1 MAEPLRHR
9 QTKGAE
15 TDMFYLT
22 PPRHISTLPIA
33 TVSKCPRY
41 VRFSSDSEQI
51 ADVPTCRIK
60 CAPAAR
66 ETACEPQVHPCAE
79 QWSRTSRTRAPVA
92 LTDPSEPW
100 WTKPVHALQLQGLSW
115 VCDHRPW
122 SCERVL
128 YSLHRRVLAVLHPQA
143 PCCRQPGT
151 GRGRSCPARRARR
164 KCRRAVAPVAAPD
177 WSCAGSRGEGA
188 NPRHRASGC
197 RRHRAAP
204 LRRACASAA
213 R

>member
-79 QWSRTSRTRAPVA
+79 QRSRTSRTRAPVA

-100 WTKPVHALQLQGLSW
+100 WDQAGSRTSTSRSFVGMR
-115 VCDHRPW
+115 DHRPW

-128 YSLHRRVLAVLHPQA
+128 YSLHRRVRAVLHLAPQ
-143 PCCRQPGT
+143 R
-151 GRGRSCPARRARR
+151 
-164 KCRRAVAPVAAPD
+164 
-177 WSCAGSRGEGA
+177 
-188 NPRHRASGC
+188 
-197 RRHRAAP
+197 
-204 LRRACASAA
+204 
-213 R
+213 

>member
-79 QWSRTSRTRAPVA
+79 QRSRTSRTRAPVA

-115 VCDHRPW
+115 ASDHRPW

-128 YSLHRRVLAVLHPQA
+128 YSLHRRVLAVLHLDPIGASPAAIGAIDA
-143 PCCRQPGT
+143 PISQSWGIVF
-151 GRGRSCPARRARR
+151 GAAAD
-164 KCRRAVAPVAAPD
+164 AVHSRTSYSNATP
-177 WSCAGSRGEGA
+177 SGSFSS
-188 NPRHRASGC
+188 NH
-197 RRHRAAP
+197 
-204 LRRACASAA
+204 LSAA
-213 R
+213 S